1 MKAAC
6 TQGCFHRNKNMRSYF
21 ILSQD
26 GGRVQLFQ
34 NGWQAACTRIESML
48 EARLKKQ

>member
-1 MKAAC
+1 MKAAR
-6 TQGCFHRNKNMRSYF
+6 TQYCFDWGKNICSYF

-34 NGWQAACTRIESML
+34 NGWEAACARIESML

>member
-6 TQGCFHRNKNMRSYF
+6 TQVCFDWDKNICSYF

-26 GGRVQLFQ
+26 GGRVQFFQ
-34 NGWQAACTRIESML
+34 NRWQAACTRIEEML